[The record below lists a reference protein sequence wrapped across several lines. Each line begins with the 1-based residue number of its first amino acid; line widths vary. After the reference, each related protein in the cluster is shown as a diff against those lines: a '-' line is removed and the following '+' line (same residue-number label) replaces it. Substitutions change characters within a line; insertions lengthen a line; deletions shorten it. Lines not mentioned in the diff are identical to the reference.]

1 MEKRLAVMKE
11 NKFYKS
17 EASEAASDFFEMNK
31 VKGTSISAC
40 AIMKNEISH
49 VEAWLN
55 NVRVFAQEIIV
66 VDTGSTDGTNEFL
79 AKQFDV
85 KLISYEWQH
94 DFAQAKNVALQE
106 ATGDWLVF
114 TDAYECFY
122 HPKNIIEYLRQLDKQ
137 YADMDVIF
145 CPIDNID
152 ADNNNEIINSDV
164 VPRIIRNHVGIKYMG
179 AVHEQLTN
187 GREPWQ
193 DVKYVVADRQL
204 AIRHTGYSTKV
215 IPFKYQRNYEILQQ
229 VMGKSHKPEMYYGF
243 LSESL
248 LGLEKY
254 QEALEYAI
262 LAMESPYQP
271 TIQKER
277 FAQVAIE
284 SMDKLGLAISDI
296 FSMQQAEKI
305 CQTILKRNK
314 WHVGTLCQWLDMN
327 LLEIDENE
335 HQDKIQNIIQ
345 SLHNIY
351 GENPQDIQQLIALL
365 EQNGYIYLVKEFSY
379 YMNMEKE
386 NNLEEVYQ
394 LLYQKNFDQLEKKIL
409 PRMAENIQ
417 LLFVALLGCNY
428 SSGSWYQEK
437 LQLLPQ
443 AQQVLVQLYH
453 GQVQNVALEPDEY
466 ITMLDGIILYG
477 SQEMLLKYLQLAQGM
492 PGSKLKKIGHQLVAR
507 EYYGEALE
515 IFAQIQAE
523 DEAVTEDF
531 WFDCGICLYYLQD
544 YSNALAALERAANM
558 GNSNKELETYIAWCK
573 EAVKI

>member
-1 MEKRLAVMKE
+1 MKK

-40 AIMKNEISH
+40 AIMKNEINH
-49 VEAWLN
+49 VEAWLD
-55 NVRVFAQEIIV
+55 NVRGFAQEIIV

-79 AKQFDV
+79 VKQPDV
-85 KLISYEWQH
+85 KLINNEWQS
-94 DFAQAKNVALQE
+94 DFAQAKNVALQK
-106 ATGDWLVF
+106 ATEDWLVF
-114 TDAYECFY
+114 TDADECFY
-122 HPKNIIEYLRQLDKQ
+122 YPKNITEYLGKLDRQS
-137 YADMDVIF
+137 ADIDVIF

-152 ADNNNEIINSDV
+152 ADSNNEIINSDV
-164 VPRIIRNHVGIKYMG
+164 VPRIIKNHVGIKYMG
-179 AVHEQLTN
+179 AVHEQLTKES
-187 GREPWQ
+187 EPWQ
-193 DVKYVVADRQL
+193 NIKYIVADRNL

-215 IPFKYQRNYEILQQ
+215 IPFKHQRNYGILCQ
-229 VMGKSHKPEMYYGF
+229 VMGKSNKSEMYYGF

-271 TIQKER
+271 AIQKER
-277 FAQVAIE
+277 FAQIAIE

-296 FSMQQAEKI
+296 FSMQQAEEI

-314 WHVGTLCQWLDMN
+314 WHLGTLCQWLDMK
-327 LLEIDENE
+327 LATAENE
-335 HQDKIQNIIQ
+335 HQDKVRNIIQ
-345 SLHNIY
+345 SFQNIY
-351 GENPQDIQQLIALL
+351 GENPQDIKQLIVLL
-365 EQNGYIYLVKEFSY
+365 EQNGYIYLAKAVSS
-379 YMNMEKE
+379 YMNIETE

-394 LLYQKNFDQLEKKIL
+394 LLYQQNFAKLEKKIL
-409 PRMAENIQ
+409 PLMAENIQ

-428 SSGSWYQEK
+428 SSGCWYQEK
-437 LQLLPQ
+437 LRLLPK
-443 AQQVLVQLYH
+443 AQQALVQLYH
-453 GQVQNVALEPDEY
+453 GQVKDILLEPDEY

-477 SQEMLLKYLQLAQGM
+477 SQEELLKYLQLAQGM
-492 PGSKLKKIGHQLVAR
+492 PGSNLKKIGHQLVAR

-544 YSNALAALERAANM
+544 YSNALAALERVANM
-558 GNSNKELETYIAWCK
+558 GNNSKELESYIAWCK
-573 EAVKI
+573 EAVKA

>member
-1 MEKRLAVMKE
+1 MKK

-49 VEAWLN
+49 VEAWLD
-55 NVRVFAQEIIV
+55 NVRCFAQEIIV

-79 AKQFDV
+79 AKQPDV
-85 KLISYEWQH
+85 KLINYEWQH
-94 DFAQAKNVALQE
+94 DFAQAKNVALRE
-106 ATGDWLVF
+106 VARDWLVF
-114 TDAYECFY
+114 TDADECFY
-122 HPKNIIEYLRQLDKQ
+122 HSENIIEYLEQLDKQ
-137 YADMDVIF
+137 YADIDVIF

-152 ADNNNEIINSDV
+152 ADSNNEIINSDV

-179 AVHEQLTN
+179 AVHEQLTK
-187 GREPWQ
+187 GGEPWQ
-193 DVKYVVADRQL
+193 DIKYVVADRQL

-215 IPFKYQRNYEILQQ
+215 IPFKHQRNYAILRQ
-229 VMGKSHKPEMYYGF
+229 VMEKSNKPEMYYGF

-248 LGLEKY
+248 LGMEKY
-254 QEALEYAI
+254 QDALEYAI

-271 TIQKER
+271 AIQKER

-284 SMDKLGLAISDI
+284 SMDNLGLAISDI
-296 FSMQQAEKI
+296 FSMQQAEEI

-314 WHVGTLCQWLDMN
+314 WHLGTLCQWLDMN
-327 LLEIDENE
+327 LLEIAENE

-351 GENPQDIQQLIALL
+351 DENPQDIQQLIALL
-365 EQNGYIYLVKEFSY
+365 EQNGYIYLAKEFFAH
-379 YMNMEKE
+379 MNMEKE

-394 LLYQKNFDQLEKKIL
+394 LLYQKNFAQFEQKIL
-409 PRMAENIQ
+409 PLMAENIQ

-428 SSGSWYQEK
+428 SYGNWYQEK

-477 SQEMLLKYLQLAQGM
+477 SQEMLLNYLQLAQGM
-492 PGSKLKKIGHQLVAR
+492 PGSKLKKIGHQLVVR
-507 EYYGEALE
+507 EYYSEAVE
-515 IFAQIQAE
+515 ILAQIQAE
-523 DEAVTEDF
+523 DEAVIEDF

-544 YSNALAALERAANM
+544 YSNALVALERAANM
-558 GNSNKELETYIAWCK
+558 GNDSKELESYIAWCK
-573 EAVKI
+573 EAVRE

>member
-1 MEKRLAVMKE
+1 MKK

-17 EASEAASDFFEMNK
+17 EASEAASDFFGMDK
-31 VKGTSISAC
+31 AQGISVSAC
-40 AIMKNEISH
+40 VIMKNEISH

-79 AKQFDV
+79 AKQPDV
-85 KLISYEWQH
+85 KLINYEWQH

-114 TDAYECFY
+114 TDADECFY
-122 HPKNIIEYLRQLDKQ
+122 QPQNIIEYLEQLDKKSTSIE
-137 YADMDVIF
+137 AIF

-152 ADNNNEIINSDV
+152 ADSNNEIINSDV
-164 VPRIIRNHVGIKYMG
+164 VPRIIRNYVGIKYMG
-179 AVHEQLTN
+179 AVHEQLTK
-187 GREPWQ
+187 GGEPWQ
-193 DVKYVVADRQL
+193 DIKYVVADRNL

-215 IPFKYQRNYEILQQ
+215 IPFKHQRNYEILQQ

-248 LGLEKY
+248 LGMEKY
-254 QEALEYAI
+254 QQALEYAI

-271 TIQKER
+271 AIQKER

-296 FSMQQAEKI
+296 FSLQQAEAI

-314 WHVGTLCQWLDMN
+314 WHVGTLCQWLDMK
-327 LLEIDENE
+327 LAVAEND
-335 HQDKIQNIIQ
+335 HQEKITDIIQ
-345 SLHNIY
+345 DLHHLY
-351 GENPQDIQQLIALL
+351 GENSQDIQQLIALL
-365 EQNGYIYLVKEFSY
+365 EQNGYLYLAKEFSAH
-379 YMNMEKE
+379 MNIEKE
-386 NNLEEVYQ
+386 NHLEEVYQ
-394 LLYQKNFDQLEKKIL
+394 LLQEKNFSQLEKKIL
-409 PRMAENIQ
+409 PLMAENIQ

-437 LQLLPQ
+437 LMLLPE

-492 PGSKLKKIGHQLVAR
+492 PGNKLKKIGHQLAAR

-523 DEAVTEDF
+523 DEAVTEEF
-531 WFDCGICLYYLQD
+531 WLDCGICLYYLQD
-544 YSNALAALERAANM
+544 YSNAMAALEKAAEM
-558 GNSNKELETYIAWCK
+558 GNSSKELESYIAWCK
-573 EAVKI
+573 EAVRE

>member
-1 MEKRLAVMKE
+1 MKK

-66 VDTGSTDGTNEFL
+66 VDTGSIDGTNEFL

-114 TDAYECFY
+114 TDADECFY
-122 HPKNIIEYLRQLDKQ
+122 QPQNIIEYLEQLDKKSTSIE
-137 YADMDVIF
+137 AIF

-179 AVHEQLTN
+179 AVHEQLTK

-193 DVKYVVADRQL
+193 DIKYIVADRNM

-215 IPFKYQRNYEILQQ
+215 ITFKYQRNYDILCQ
-229 VMGKSHKPEMYYGF
+229 VMKKSNKPEMYYGF

-262 LAMESPYQP
+262 LAIESPYQP
-271 TIQKER
+271 AIQKER

-296 FSMQQAEKI
+296 FSMQQAEAI

-314 WHVGTLCQWLDMN
+314 WHVGTLCQWLDMK
-327 LLEIDENE
+327 LAVAENE
-335 HQDKIQNIIQ
+335 HQKKIKGIIQ
-345 SLHNIY
+345 GLHNIY
-351 GENPQDIQQLIALL
+351 GENPQDIQQLMALL
-365 EQNGYIYLVKEFSY
+365 EQNGYIYLAKEFSAH
-379 YMNMEKE
+379 MNMEKE
-386 NNLEEVYQ
+386 NHLEEVYQ
-394 LLYQKNFDQLEKKIL
+394 LLQEKNFSQLEKKIL
-409 PRMAENIQ
+409 PLMAENIQ

-428 SSGSWYQEK
+428 SSGNWYQEK
-437 LQLLPQ
+437 LKLLPE

-453 GQVQNVALEPDEY
+453 GQVQNIALEPDEY

-492 PGSKLKKIGHQLVAR
+492 PGNKLKKTGHKLVDR

-523 DEAVTEDF
+523 DEAVTEEF
-531 WFDCGICLYYLQD
+531 WLDCGICLYYLQD
-544 YSNALAALERAANM
+544 YSNAMAALEKAAEM
-558 GNSNKELETYIAWCK
+558 GNSSKELESYIAWCK
-573 EAVKI
+573 EAVKE

>member
-1 MEKRLAVMKE
+1 MKK

-31 VKGTSISAC
+31 VKGASISAC

-114 TDAYECFY
+114 TDADECYY
-122 HPKNIIEYLRQLDKQ
+122 HPENITEYLGKLDRQS
-137 YADMDVIF
+137 ADIDVIF

-152 ADNNNEIINSDV
+152 ADSNNEIINSDV
-164 VPRIIRNHVGIKYMG
+164 VPRIIRNYVGIKYMG
-179 AVHEQLTN
+179 AVHEQLTK
-187 GREPWQ
+187 GGEPWQ
-193 DVKYVVADRQL
+193 DIKYVVADRNL

-215 IPFKYQRNYEILQQ
+215 IPFKHQRNYEILCQ
-229 VMGKSHKPEMYYGF
+229 VMGKSNKPEMYYGF

-271 TIQKER
+271 AIQKER

-296 FSMQQAEKI
+296 FSLQQAEAI

-314 WHVGTLCQWLDMN
+314 WHVGTLCQWLDMK
-327 LLEIDENE
+327 LAVAEND
-335 HQDKIQNIIQ
+335 HQEKITDIIQ
-345 SLHNIY
+345 DLHHLY
-351 GENPQDIQQLIALL
+351 GENSQDIQQLIALL
-365 EQNGYIYLVKEFSY
+365 EQNGYIYLAKEFSAH
-379 YMNMEKE
+379 MNIEKE
-386 NNLEEVYQ
+386 NHLEEVYQ
-394 LLYQKNFDQLEKKIL
+394 LLQEKNFSQLEKKIL
-409 PRMAENIQ
+409 PLMAENIQ

-428 SSGSWYQEK
+428 SYGNWYQEK

-492 PGSKLKKIGHQLVAR
+492 PGNKLKKIGHQLAAR

-523 DEAVTEDF
+523 DEAVTEEF
-531 WFDCGICLYYLQD
+531 WLDCGICLYYLQD
-544 YSNALAALERAANM
+544 YSNAMAALEAAANM
-558 GNSNKELETYIAWCK
+558 GDGSKELETYITWCK
-573 EAVKI
+573 EAVRE

>member
-1 MEKRLAVMKE
+1 MKK

-66 VDTGSTDGTNEFL
+66 VDTGSIDGTNEFL

-114 TDAYECFY
+114 TDADECFY
-122 HPKNIIEYLRQLDKQ
+122 QPQNIIEYLEQLDKKSTSIE
-137 YADMDVIF
+137 AIF

-179 AVHEQLTN
+179 AVHEQLTK

-193 DVKYVVADRQL
+193 DIKYIVADRNM

-215 IPFKYQRNYEILQQ
+215 ITFKYQRNYDILCQ
-229 VMGKSHKPEMYYGF
+229 VMKKSNKPEMYYGF

-262 LAMESPYQP
+262 LAIESPYQP
-271 TIQKER
+271 AIQKER

-296 FSMQQAEKI
+296 FSLQQAEAI

-314 WHVGTLCQWLDMN
+314 WHVGTLCQWLDMK
-327 LLEIDENE
+327 LAVAENE
-335 HQDKIQNIIQ
+335 HQKKIKGIIQ
-345 SLHNIY
+345 GLHNIY
-351 GENPQDIQQLIALL
+351 GENPQDIQQLMALL
-365 EQNGYIYLVKEFSY
+365 EQNGYIYLAKEFSAH
-379 YMNMEKE
+379 MNIEKE
-386 NNLEEVYQ
+386 NHLEEVYQ
-394 LLYQKNFDQLEKKIL
+394 LLQEKNFVQLENKIL
-409 PRMAENIQ
+409 PLMAENIQ

-437 LQLLPQ
+437 IKLLPK

-492 PGSKLKKIGHQLVAR
+492 PGNKLKKIGHQLAAR

-523 DEAVTEDF
+523 DEAVTEEF
-531 WFDCGICLYYLQD
+531 WLDCGICLYYLQD
-544 YSNALAALERAANM
+544 YSNAMAALEKAAEM
-558 GNSNKELETYIAWCK
+558 GNSSKELESYIAWYK
-573 EAVKI
+573 EAVRE

>member
-1 MEKRLAVMKE
+1 MKK

-31 VKGTSISAC
+31 VKGASISAC

-49 VEAWLN
+49 VEAWLD
-55 NVRVFAQEIIV
+55 NVRGFAQEIIV
-66 VDTGSTDGTNEFL
+66 VDTGSTDGTREFL
-79 AKQFDV
+79 SKQSDV
-85 KLISYEWQH
+85 KVFYSEWQH
-94 DFAQAKNVALQE
+94 DFAQAKNVTLQE

-114 TDAYECFY
+114 TDADECFY

-137 YADMDVIF
+137 SADMDVIF

-152 ADNNNEIINSDV
+152 ADSNNEIINSDV
-164 VPRIIRNHVGIKYMG
+164 VPRIIRNHVGIKYIG
-179 AVHEQLTN
+179 AVHEQLSK
-187 GREPWQ
+187 GSEPWQ
-193 DVKYVVADRQL
+193 DIKYVVADRNL

-215 IPFKYQRNYEILQQ
+215 IPFKHQRNYEILQQ
-229 VMGKSHKPEMYYGF
+229 VMGKSHKTEMYYGF
-243 LSESL
+243 ISESL

-271 TIQKER
+271 AIQKER

-296 FSMQQAEKI
+296 FSLQQAEAI

-314 WHVGTLCQWLDMN
+314 WHVGTLCQWLDMK
-327 LLEIDENE
+327 LAVAEND
-335 HQDKIQNIIQ
+335 HQEKITDIIQ
-345 SLHNIY
+345 DLHHLY
-351 GENPQDIQQLIALL
+351 GENSQDIQQLIALL
-365 EQNGYIYLVKEFSY
+365 EQNGYIYLAKEFSAH
-379 YMNMEKE
+379 MNIEKE
-386 NNLEEVYQ
+386 NHLEEVYQ
-394 LLYQKNFDQLEKKIL
+394 LLQEKNFSQLEKKIL
-409 PRMAENIQ
+409 PLMAENIQ

-428 SSGSWYQEK
+428 SSGNWYQEK
-437 LQLLPQ
+437 LKLLPK
-443 AQQVLVQLYH
+443 AQQILVQLYH
-453 GQVQNVALEPDEY
+453 GQVQNVTLEPDEY

-492 PGSKLKKIGHQLVAR
+492 PGNKLKKIGHQLLAR

-523 DEAVTEDF
+523 DEAVTEEF

-544 YSNALAALERAANM
+544 YGNAMAALERAADM
-558 GNSNKELETYIAWCK
+558 GNSSKELESYIAWCK
-573 EAVKI
+573 EAVRE

>member
-1 MEKRLAVMKE
+1 MKK

-17 EASEAASDFFEMNK
+17 EASEAASDFFGMDK
-31 VKGTSISAC
+31 AQGISVSAC

-114 TDAYECFY
+114 TDADECYY
-122 HPKNIIEYLRQLDKQ
+122 HPKNIIEYLEQLDKQ
-137 YADMDVIF
+137 YDDIDVIF
-145 CPIDNID
+145 CSIDNID
-152 ADNNNEIINSDV
+152 ADSNNEIINSDV
-164 VPRIIRNHVGIKYMG
+164 VPRLIRNHVGIKYIG
-179 AVHEQLTN
+179 AVHEQLTK
-187 GREPWQ
+187 GIEPWQ
-193 DVKYVVADRQL
+193 NIKYVVADRQL

-215 IPFKYQRNYEILQQ
+215 IPFKHQRNYEILCQ
-229 VMGKSHKPEMYYGF
+229 VMGKSNKPEMYYGF

-248 LGLEKY
+248 LGMEKY
-254 QEALEYAI
+254 QQALEYAI

-296 FSMQQAEKI
+296 FSLQQAEAI

-314 WHVGTLCQWLDMN
+314 WHVGTLCQWLDMK
-327 LLEIDENE
+327 LTVYEND
-335 HQDKIQNIIQ
+335 HQEKITDIIQ
-345 SLHNIY
+345 DLHHLY
-351 GENPQDIQQLIALL
+351 GENSQDIQQLIALL
-365 EQNGYIYLVKEFSY
+365 EQNGYIYLAKEFSAH
-379 YMNMEKE
+379 MNIEKE
-386 NNLEEVYQ
+386 NHLEEVYQ
-394 LLYQKNFDQLEKKIL
+394 LLQEKNFSQLEKKIL
-409 PRMAENIQ
+409 PLMAENIQ

-428 SSGSWYQEK
+428 SSGNWYQEK
-437 LQLLPQ
+437 LKLLPE

-492 PGSKLKKIGHQLVAR
+492 PGNKLKKIGHQLAAR

-523 DEAVTEDF
+523 DEAVTEEF
-531 WFDCGICLYYLQD
+531 WLDCGICLYYLQD
-544 YSNALAALERAANM
+544 YSNAMAALEKAAEM
-558 GNSNKELETYIAWCK
+558 GNSSKELESYIAWCK
-573 EAVKI
+573 EAVRE

>member
-1 MEKRLAVMKE
+1 MKK

-114 TDAYECFY
+114 TDADECFY
-122 HPKNIIEYLRQLDKQ
+122 QPQNIIEYLEQLDKKSTSIE
-137 YADMDVIF
+137 AIF

-152 ADNNNEIINSDV
+152 ADSNNEIINSDV

-179 AVHEQLTN
+179 AVHEQLTK

-193 DVKYVVADRQL
+193 DIKYIVADRNM

-215 IPFKYQRNYEILQQ
+215 ITFKYQRNYDILCQ
-229 VMGKSHKPEMYYGF
+229 VMKKSNKPEMYYGF

-262 LAMESPYQP
+262 LAIESPYQP
-271 TIQKER
+271 AIQKER

-296 FSMQQAEKI
+296 FSLQQAEAI

-314 WHVGTLCQWLDMN
+314 WHVGTLCQWLDMK
-327 LLEIDENE
+327 LAVAEND
-335 HQDKIQNIIQ
+335 HQEKITDIIQ
-345 SLHNIY
+345 DLHHLY
-351 GENPQDIQQLIALL
+351 GENSQDIQQLMALL
-365 EQNGYIYLVKEFSY
+365 EQNGYIYLAKEFSAH
-379 YMNMEKE
+379 MNIEKE
-386 NNLEEVYQ
+386 NHLEEVYQ
-394 LLYQKNFDQLEKKIL
+394 LLQEKNFSQLEKKIL
-409 PRMAENIQ
+409 PLMAENIQ

-428 SSGSWYQEK
+428 SSGNWYQEK
-437 LQLLPQ
+437 LKLLPE

-492 PGSKLKKIGHQLVAR
+492 PGNKLKKIGHQLAAR

-523 DEAVTEDF
+523 DEAVTEEF
-531 WFDCGICLYYLQD
+531 WLDCGICLYYLQD
-544 YSNALAALERAANM
+544 YSNAMAALEKAAEM
-558 GNSNKELETYIAWCK
+558 GNSSKELESYIVWCK
-573 EAVKI
+573 EAVRE

>member
-1 MEKRLAVMKE
+1 MKK

-31 VKGTSISAC
+31 VKGASISAC

-49 VEAWLN
+49 VEAWVDN
-55 NVRVFAQEIIV
+55 ARVFAQEIIV
-66 VDTGSTDGTNEFL
+66 VDTGSTDGTREFL
-79 AKQFDV
+79 SKQSDV
-85 KLISYEWQH
+85 KVFYSEWQH

-114 TDAYECFY
+114 TDADECFY
-122 HPKNIIEYLRQLDKQ
+122 QPQNIIEYLEQLDKKSTSIE
-137 YADMDVIF
+137 AIF

-152 ADNNNEIINSDV
+152 ADSNNEIINSDV

-179 AVHEQLTN
+179 AVHEQLTK

-193 DVKYVVADRQL
+193 DIKYIVADRNL

-215 IPFKYQRNYEILQQ
+215 IPFKYQRNYDILCQ
-229 VMGKSHKPEMYYGF
+229 VMKKSNKPEMYYGF

-254 QEALEYAI
+254 QEAMEYAI
-262 LAMESPYQP
+262 MAMESPYQP
-271 TIQKER
+271 AIQKER

-284 SMDKLGLAISDI
+284 SMDNLGLAISDI
-296 FSMQQAEKI
+296 FSPQQAEEI

-314 WHVGTLCQWLDMN
+314 WHLGTLCQWLDMKFAVT
-327 LLEIDENE
+327 ENE
-335 HQDKIQNIIQ
+335 HQEQIQNIMH
-345 SLHNIY
+345 SLQNIY
-351 GENPQDIQQLIALL
+351 GENLHDIQQLIALL
-365 EQNGYIYLVKEFSY
+365 EQNGYIYLAKEFSS
-379 YMNMEKE
+379 YMNTEKE

-394 LLYQKNFDQLEKKIL
+394 LLQEKNFVQLENKIL
-409 PRMAENIQ
+409 PLMAENIQ
-417 LLFVALLGCNY
+417 LLFVALLGCDY
-428 SSGSWYQEK
+428 SYGNWYQEK

-492 PGSKLKKIGHQLVAR
+492 PGNKLKKMGHQLAAR

-523 DEAVTEDF
+523 DEAVTEEF
-531 WFDCGICLYYLQD
+531 WLDCGICLYYLQD
-544 YSNALAALERAANM
+544 YSNAMAALEKAAEM
-558 GNSNKELETYIAWCK
+558 GNSSKELESYIAWCK
-573 EAVKI
+573 EAVRE

>member
-1 MEKRLAVMKE
+1 MKK

-31 VKGTSISAC
+31 VKGTNISAC

-66 VDTGSTDGTNEFL
+66 VDTGSIDGTNEFL

-114 TDAYECFY
+114 TDADECFY

-193 DVKYVVADRQL
+193 DVKYVVVDRQL

-296 FSMQQAEKI
+296 FSLQQAEKI

-314 WHVGTLCQWLDMN
+314 WHVGTLCQWLDMK
-327 LLEIDENE
+327 LTVYEND
-335 HQDKIQNIIQ
+335 HQEKITDIIQ
-345 SLHNIY
+345 DLHHLY
-351 GENPQDIQQLIALL
+351 GENSQDIQQLMALL
-365 EQNGYIYLVKEFSY
+365 KQNGYIYLAKEFSAH
-379 YMNMEKE
+379 MNMEKE
-386 NNLEEVYQ
+386 NNLEEVYH
-394 LLYQKNFDQLEKKIL
+394 LLYQKNFAQFEKKIL
-409 PRMAENIQ
+409 PLMAENIQ

-428 SSGSWYQEK
+428 SSGNWYQEK
-437 LQLLPQ
+437 LKLLPE
-443 AQQVLVQLYH
+443 AQQILVQLYH

-477 SQEMLLKYLQLAQGM
+477 SQEMLLNYLQLAQGM
-492 PGSKLKKIGHQLVAR
+492 LGSKLKKIGHQLVVR
-507 EYYGEALE
+507 EYYSEALE
-515 IFAQIQAE
+515 ILAQIQAE
-523 DEAVTEDF
+523 DEAVIEDF

-544 YSNALAALERAANM
+544 YSNALPALERAANM

-573 EAVKI
+573 EAVRA

>member
-1 MEKRLAVMKE
+1 MKK

-17 EASEAASDFFEMNK
+17 EAYEAASDFFEVNRAQEIN
-31 VKGTSISAC
+31 ISAC

-49 VEAWLN
+49 VEAWLD

-106 ATGDWLVF
+106 ATGDWLIF
-114 TDAYECFY
+114 TDADEFFFQ
-122 HPKNIIEYLRQLDKQ
+122 PVNIIEYLRQLNKQ
-137 YADMDVIF
+137 SSDIDVVF

-152 ADNNNEIINSDV
+152 ADSNNEIINSDV

-179 AVHEQLTN
+179 AVHEQLTK

-193 DVKYVVADRQL
+193 DVKYVLADRQL

-248 LGLEKY
+248 LGLAKY

-271 TIQKER
+271 AIQKER
-277 FAQVAIE
+277 FTQVAIE

-296 FSMQQAEKI
+296 FSQQQAEEI
-305 CQTILKRNK
+305 CQTILRRNS
-314 WHVGTLCQWLDMN
+314 WHVGTLCQWLDMK
-327 LLEIDENE
+327 LAVAENE
-335 HQDKIQNIIQ
+335 HQEKIKGIIQ
-345 SLHNIY
+345 DLHHLY
-351 GENPQDIQQLIALL
+351 GENSQDIQQLIALL
-365 EQNGYIYLVKEFSY
+365 KQNGYIYLVKEFSAH
-379 YMNMEKE
+379 MNMEKE

-394 LLYQKNFDQLEKKIL
+394 LLYQKNFAHLEKKIL
-409 PRMAENIQ
+409 PLMAENIQ

-428 SSGSWYQEK
+428 SSGNWYQEK
-437 LQLLPQ
+437 LKLLPQ

-453 GQVQNVALEPDEY
+453 GQIQNVALEPDEY

-477 SQEMLLKYLQLAQGM
+477 SQEMLLNYLQLAQGM
-492 PGSKLKKIGHQLVAR
+492 SGSKLKKIGHQLVVR
-507 EYYGEALE
+507 EYYSEALE
-515 IFAQIQAE
+515 ILAQIQAE
-523 DEAVTEDF
+523 DEAVIEDF
-531 WFDCGICLYYLQD
+531 WFDCGICLYCLQD

-558 GNSNKELETYIAWCK
+558 GNSSKALETYIAWCK

>member
-1 MEKRLAVMKE
+1 MKK

-17 EASEAASDFFEMNK
+17 EASEAASDFFGMDK
-31 VKGTSISAC
+31 AQGISISAC

-114 TDAYECFY
+114 TDADECFY
-122 HPKNIIEYLRQLDKQ
+122 QPQNIIEYLEQLDKKSTSIE
-137 YADMDVIF
+137 AIF

-152 ADNNNEIINSDV
+152 ADSNNEIINSDV

-179 AVHEQLTN
+179 AVHEQLTK

-193 DVKYVVADRQL
+193 DIKYVVADRNL

-215 IPFKYQRNYEILQQ
+215 IPFKHQRNYEILCQ
-229 VMGKSHKPEMYYGF
+229 VMGKSNKPEMYYGF

-248 LGLEKY
+248 LGMEKY
-254 QEALEYAI
+254 QQALEYAI

-296 FSMQQAEKI
+296 FSLQQAEAI

-314 WHVGTLCQWLDMN
+314 WHVGTLCQWLDMK
-327 LLEIDENE
+327 LTVYEND
-335 HQDKIQNIIQ
+335 HQEKITDIIQ
-345 SLHNIY
+345 DLHHLY
-351 GENPQDIQQLIALL
+351 GENSQDIQQLMALL
-365 EQNGYIYLVKEFSY
+365 EQNGYIYLAKEFSAH
-379 YMNMEKE
+379 MNIEKE
-386 NNLEEVYQ
+386 NHLEEVYQ
-394 LLYQKNFDQLEKKIL
+394 LLQEKNFSQLEKKIL
-409 PRMAENIQ
+409 PLMAENIQ

-428 SSGSWYQEK
+428 SSGNWYQEK
-437 LQLLPQ
+437 LKLLPK
-443 AQQVLVQLYH
+443 AQQILVQLYH

-492 PGSKLKKIGHQLVAR
+492 PGNKLKKIGHQLAAR

-523 DEAVTEDF
+523 DEAVTEEF
-531 WFDCGICLYYLQD
+531 WLDCGICLYYLQD
-544 YSNALAALERAANM
+544 YSNAMAALEKAAEM
-558 GNSNKELETYIAWCK
+558 GNSSKELESYIAWCK
-573 EAVKI
+573 EAVRE

>member
-1 MEKRLAVMKE
+1 MKK

-31 VKGTSISAC
+31 VKGASISAC

-114 TDAYECFY
+114 TDADECFY
-122 HPKNIIEYLRQLDKQ
+122 QPQNIIEYLEQLDKKSTSIE
-137 YADMDVIF
+137 AIF

-152 ADNNNEIINSDV
+152 ADSNNEIINSDV
-164 VPRIIRNHVGIKYMG
+164 VPRIIRNYVGIKYMG
-179 AVHEQLTN
+179 AVHEQLTK
-187 GREPWQ
+187 GGEPWQ
-193 DVKYVVADRQL
+193 DIKYVVADRNL

-215 IPFKYQRNYEILQQ
+215 IPFKHQRNYEILCQ
-229 VMGKSHKPEMYYGF
+229 VMGKSNKPEMYYGF

-248 LGLEKY
+248 LGMEKY
-254 QEALEYAI
+254 QQALEYAI

-296 FSMQQAEKI
+296 FSLQQAEAI

-314 WHVGTLCQWLDMN
+314 WHVGTLCQWLDMK
-327 LLEIDENE
+327 LAVAEND
-335 HQDKIQNIIQ
+335 HQEKITDIIQ
-345 SLHNIY
+345 DLHHLY
-351 GENPQDIQQLIALL
+351 GENSQDIQQLMALL
-365 EQNGYIYLVKEFSY
+365 EQNGYIYLAKEFSAH
-379 YMNMEKE
+379 MNIEKE
-386 NNLEEVYQ
+386 NHLEEVYQ
-394 LLYQKNFDQLEKKIL
+394 LLQEKNFSQLEKKIL
-409 PRMAENIQ
+409 PLMAENIQ

-428 SSGSWYQEK
+428 SSGNWYQEK
-437 LQLLPQ
+437 LKLLPK
-443 AQQVLVQLYH
+443 AQQILVQLYH

-492 PGSKLKKIGHQLVAR
+492 PGNKLKKIGHQLAAR

-523 DEAVTEDF
+523 DEAVTEEF
-531 WFDCGICLYYLQD
+531 WLDCGICLYYLQD
-544 YSNALAALERAANM
+544 YSNAMAALEKAAEM
-558 GNSNKELETYIAWCK
+558 GNSSKELESYIAWCK
-573 EAVKI
+573 EAVRE

>member
-1 MEKRLAVMKE
+1 MNK

-17 EASEAASDFFEMNK
+17 EVSEAASDFFEMDK
-31 VKGTSISAC
+31 VQGISISAC

-49 VEAWLN
+49 VEAWLD
-55 NVRVFAQEIIV
+55 NVRVFAQNIIV

-79 AKQFDV
+79 VKQPDV
-85 KLISYEWQH
+85 KLINNEWQS

-114 TDAYECFY
+114 TDADECFY
-122 HPKNIIEYLRQLDKQ
+122 HPKNITEYLGKLDRQS
-137 YADMDVIF
+137 ADIDVIF

-152 ADNNNEIINSDV
+152 ADSNNEIINSDV

-179 AVHEQLTN
+179 AVHEQLTKES
-187 GREPWQ
+187 EPWQ
-193 DVKYVVADRQL
+193 NIKYIVADRNL
-204 AIRHTGYSTKV
+204 AIRHIGYSTKV
-215 IPFKYQRNYEILQQ
+215 ITFKHQRNYAILRQ
-229 VMGKSHKPEMYYGF
+229 VMEKSNKPEMYYGF

-248 LGLEKY
+248 LGLAKY

-271 TIQKER
+271 AIQKER

-284 SMDKLGLAISDI
+284 SMDNLGLAISDI
-296 FSMQQAEKI
+296 FSMQQAEEI

-314 WHVGTLCQWLDMN
+314 WHLGTLCQWLDMN
-327 LLEIDENE
+327 LLEIAENKYQE
-335 HQDKIQNIIQ
+335 KIQNIIQ

-365 EQNGYIYLVKEFSY
+365 EQNGYIYLAKEFFAH
-379 YMNMEKE
+379 MNMEKE

-394 LLYQKNFDQLEKKIL
+394 LLYQKNFAQFEKKIL
-409 PRMAENIQ
+409 PLMADNIQ

-428 SSGSWYQEK
+428 SYGNWYQEK

-453 GQVQNVALEPDEY
+453 GEVQNVALEPDEY

-477 SQEMLLKYLQLAQGM
+477 SQEMLLNYLQLAHGM
-492 PGSKLKKIGHQLVAR
+492 PGSKLKKIGHQLVVR
-507 EYYGEALE
+507 EYYSEALE
-515 IFAQIQAE
+515 ILAQIQAE
-523 DEAVTEDF
+523 DEAVIEDF

-544 YSNALAALERAANM
+544 YSNALPALEMAANM
-558 GNSNKELETYIAWCK
+558 GNSSKELETYIAWCK
-573 EAVKI
+573 EAVRE

>member
-1 MEKRLAVMKE
+1 MKK

-31 VKGTSISAC
+31 VKGASISAC

-114 TDAYECFY
+114 TDADECYY
-122 HPKNIIEYLRQLDKQ
+122 HPKNIIEYLEQLDKQ
-137 YADMDVIF
+137 YDDIDVIF
-145 CPIDNID
+145 CSIDNID
-152 ADNNNEIINSDV
+152 ADSNNEIINSDV
-164 VPRIIRNHVGIKYMG
+164 VPRIIRNYVGIKYMG
-179 AVHEQLTN
+179 AVHEQLTK
-187 GREPWQ
+187 GGEPWQ
-193 DVKYVVADRQL
+193 DIKYVVADRNL

-215 IPFKYQRNYEILQQ
+215 IPFKHQRNYEILCQ
-229 VMGKSHKPEMYYGF
+229 VMGKSNKPEMYYGF

-248 LGLEKY
+248 LGMEKY
-254 QEALEYAI
+254 QQALEYAI

-296 FSMQQAEKI
+296 FSLQQAEAI

-314 WHVGTLCQWLDMN
+314 WHVGTLCQWLDMK
-327 LLEIDENE
+327 LTVYEND
-335 HQDKIQNIIQ
+335 HQEKITDIIQ
-345 SLHNIY
+345 DLHHLY
-351 GENPQDIQQLIALL
+351 GENSQDIQQLMALL
-365 EQNGYIYLVKEFSY
+365 EQNGYIYLAKEFSAH
-379 YMNMEKE
+379 MNMEKE

-394 LLYQKNFDQLEKKIL
+394 LLQQKDFVQLEKKIL
-409 PRMAENIQ
+409 PLMAENIQ

-428 SSGSWYQEK
+428 SSGNWYQEK
-437 LQLLPQ
+437 LKLLPE

-492 PGSKLKKIGHQLVAR
+492 PGNKLKKIGHQLAAR

-523 DEAVTEDF
+523 DEAVTEEF
-531 WFDCGICLYYLQD
+531 WLDCGICLYYLQD
-544 YSNALAALERAANM
+544 YSNAMAALEKAAEM
-558 GNSNKELETYIAWCK
+558 GNSSKELESYIAWCK
-573 EAVKI
+573 EAVRE

>member
-1 MEKRLAVMKE
+1 MKE

-17 EASEAASDFFEMNK
+17 EASEAASDFFGVDK
-31 VKGTSISAC
+31 AQGISVSAC

-49 VEAWLN
+49 VEAWLD
-55 NVRVFAQEIIV
+55 NVRCFAQEIIV

-94 DFAQAKNVALQE
+94 DFAQAKNMALQE
-106 ATGDWLVF
+106 TTGDWLVF
-114 TDAYECFY
+114 TDADECYY
-122 HPKNIIEYLRQLDKQ
+122 HPENIIEYLGKLDRQS
-137 YADMDVIF
+137 ANIDVIF

-152 ADNNNEIINSDV
+152 ADSNNEIINSDV

-179 AVHEQLTN
+179 AVHEQLTK

-296 FSMQQAEKI
+296 FSPQQAEAI

-351 GENPQDIQQLIALL
+351 GENPQDIQQLMALL
-365 EQNGYIYLVKEFSY
+365 EQNGYIYLAKEFSAH
-379 YMNMEKE
+379 MNMEKE

-394 LLYQKNFDQLEKKIL
+394 LLYQKNFAQLEKKIL
-409 PRMAENIQ
+409 PLMAENIQ

-437 LQLLPQ
+437 LMLLPE

-477 SQEMLLKYLQLAQGM
+477 SQEMLLNYLQLAQGM
-492 PGSKLKKIGHQLVAR
+492 PGSKLKKIGHQLAAS
-507 EYYGEALE
+507 EYYDEALD

-523 DEAVTEDF
+523 DEAVIEDF

-544 YSNALAALERAANM
+544 YSNALPALERAANM
-558 GNSNKELETYIAWCK
+558 GNSSKELETYITWCK
-573 EAVKI
+573 EAVRE

>member
-1 MEKRLAVMKE
+1 MKK

-31 VKGTSISAC
+31 VKGASISAC

-114 TDAYECFY
+114 TDADECFY
-122 HPKNIIEYLRQLDKQ
+122 QPQNIIEYLEQLDKKSTSIE
-137 YADMDVIF
+137 AIF

-152 ADNNNEIINSDV
+152 ADSNNEIINSDV
-164 VPRIIRNHVGIKYMG
+164 VPRIIRNYVGIKYMG
-179 AVHEQLTN
+179 AVHEQLTK
-187 GREPWQ
+187 GGEPWQ
-193 DVKYVVADRQL
+193 DIKYVVADRNL

-215 IPFKYQRNYEILQQ
+215 IPFKHQRNYEILCQ
-229 VMGKSHKPEMYYGF
+229 VMGKSNKPEMYYGF

-248 LGLEKY
+248 LGMEKY
-254 QEALEYAI
+254 QQALEYAI

-296 FSMQQAEKI
+296 FSLQQAEAI

-314 WHVGTLCQWLDMN
+314 WHVGTLCQWLDMK
-327 LLEIDENE
+327 LAVAEND
-335 HQDKIQNIIQ
+335 HQEKITDIIQ
-345 SLHNIY
+345 DLHHLY
-351 GENPQDIQQLIALL
+351 GENSQDIQQLIALL
-365 EQNGYIYLVKEFSY
+365 EQNGYIYLAKEFSAH
-379 YMNMEKE
+379 MNIEKE
-386 NNLEEVYQ
+386 NHLEEVYQ
-394 LLYQKNFDQLEKKIL
+394 LLQEKNFSQLEKKIL
-409 PRMAENIQ
+409 PLMAENIQ

-428 SSGSWYQEK
+428 SSGNWYQEK
-437 LQLLPQ
+437 LKLLPK
-443 AQQVLVQLYH
+443 AQQILVQLYH

-492 PGSKLKKIGHQLVAR
+492 PGNKLKKIGHQLAAR

-523 DEAVTEDF
+523 DEAVTEEF
-531 WFDCGICLYYLQD
+531 WLDCGICLYYLQD
-544 YSNALAALERAANM
+544 YSNAMAALEKAAEM
-558 GNSNKELETYIAWCK
+558 GNSSKELESYIVWCK
-573 EAVKI
+573 EAVRE

>member
-1 MEKRLAVMKE
+1 MKK

-17 EASEAASDFFEMNK
+17 EAYEAASDFFEVNRAQEIN
-31 VKGTSISAC
+31 ISAC

-49 VEAWLN
+49 VEAWLD
-55 NVRVFAQEIIV
+55 NVRCFAQEIIV

-79 AKQFDV
+79 AKQPNV
-85 KLISYEWQH
+85 KLINYEWQH
-94 DFAQAKNVALQE
+94 DFAQAKNMALQE
-106 ATGDWLVF
+106 APGDWLVF
-114 TDAYECFY
+114 TDADECYY

-179 AVHEQLTN
+179 AVHEQLTK
-187 GREPWQ
+187 GSEPWQ
-193 DVKYVVADRQL
+193 DIKYVVADRQL

-215 IPFKYQRNYEILQQ
+215 IPFKYQRNYKILQQ
-229 VMGKSHKPEMYYGF
+229 VMEKSSNPEMYYGF

-248 LGLEKY
+248 LGLAKY

-271 TIQKER
+271 AIQKER

-284 SMDKLGLAISDI
+284 SMDNLGLAISDI
-296 FSMQQAEKI
+296 FSPQQAEAI

-314 WHVGTLCQWLDMN
+314 WHVGTFCQWLDMK
-327 LLEIDENE
+327 LTVYEND
-335 HQDKIQNIIQ
+335 HQEKITDIIQ
-345 SLHNIY
+345 DLHHLY
-351 GENPQDIQQLIALL
+351 GENSQNIQQLMALL
-365 EQNGYIYLVKEFSY
+365 EQNGYIYLAKEFSAH
-379 YMNMEKE
+379 MNMEKE

-394 LLYQKNFDQLEKKIL
+394 LLYQKNFAQLEKKIL
-409 PRMAENIQ
+409 PLMAENIQ

-437 LQLLPQ
+437 LMLLPE

-477 SQEMLLKYLQLAQGM
+477 SQEMLLNYLQLAQGM
-492 PGSKLKKIGHQLVAR
+492 PGSKLKKIGHQLVVR
-507 EYYGEALE
+507 EYYSEALE
-515 IFAQIQAE
+515 ILAQIQAE
-523 DEAVTEDF
+523 DEAVIEDF

-544 YSNALAALERAANM
+544 YSNALPALERAANM

>member
-1 MEKRLAVMKE
+1 MKK

-31 VKGTSISAC
+31 VKCASISAC
-40 AIMKNEISH
+40 AIMKNEILH
-49 VEAWLN
+49 VEAWLD

-79 AKQFDV
+79 VKQLDV
-85 KLISYEWQH
+85 KLINYEWQT
-94 DFAQAKNVALQE
+94 DFAKAKNVALQE
-106 ATGDWLVF
+106 VTGDWLVF
-114 TDAYECFY
+114 TDADECFY
-122 HPKNIIEYLRQLDKQ
+122 HPENITEYLMQMNKQLLDK
-137 YADMDVIF
+137 DVIF

-152 ADNNNEIINSDV
+152 ADSNNEIINSDV

-179 AVHEQLTN
+179 AVHEQLTK
-187 GREPWQ
+187 GGEPWQ
-193 DVKYVVADRQL
+193 DIKYVVADRNL

-215 IPFKYQRNYEILQQ
+215 IPFKHQRNYEILQQ
-229 VMGKSHKPEMYYGF
+229 VMEKISKPEMYYGF

-248 LGLEKY
+248 LGLGKY
-254 QEALEYAI
+254 QQALEYAI
-262 LAMESPYQP
+262 LAMESTYQP
-271 TIQKER
+271 AIQKER

-296 FSMQQAEKI
+296 FSLQQAEAI

-314 WHVGTLCQWLDMN
+314 WHVGTLCQWLDMK
-327 LLEIDENE
+327 LAEVAENKPQE
-335 HQDKIQNIIQ
+335 KIQDIIQ
-345 SLHNIY
+345 CLQNIY
-351 GENPQDIQQLIALL
+351 GENPQDIQQLIVLL
-365 EQNGYIYLVKEFSY
+365 EQNGYIYLSKAVSS
-379 YMNMEKE
+379 YMNIETE

-394 LLYQKNFDQLEKKIL
+394 LLYQKNFAQLEKKIL
-409 PRMAENIQ
+409 PLMAENIQ

-428 SSGSWYQEK
+428 SSGCWYQEK
-437 LQLLPQ
+437 LKLLPK
-443 AQQVLVQLYH
+443 AQQALVQLYH
-453 GQVQNVALEPDEY
+453 GQVKDILLEPDEY

-477 SQEMLLKYLQLAQGM
+477 SQEVLLKYLQLAQGM

-515 IFAQIQAE
+515 IFTQIQAD

-544 YSNALAALERAANM
+544 YINALAALERVANM
-558 GNSNKELETYIAWCK
+558 GNNSKELESYIAWCK
-573 EAVKI
+573 EAVKE

>member
-1 MEKRLAVMKE
+1 MKK

-17 EASEAASDFFEMNK
+17 EASKAASDFFEMDK
-31 VKGTSISAC
+31 VKGASISAC

-49 VEAWLN
+49 VEVWLD
-55 NVRVFAQEIIV
+55 NVRGFAQEIIV

-114 TDAYECFY
+114 TDADECFY
-122 HPKNIIEYLRQLDKQ
+122 QPQNIIEYLEQLDKKSTSIE
-137 YADMDVIF
+137 AIF

-152 ADNNNEIINSDV
+152 ADSNNEIINSDV
-164 VPRIIRNHVGIKYMG
+164 VPRIIRNYVGIKYMG
-179 AVHEQLTN
+179 AVHEQLTK
-187 GREPWQ
+187 GGEPWQ
-193 DVKYVVADRQL
+193 DIKYVVADRNL

-215 IPFKYQRNYEILQQ
+215 IPFKHQRNYEILCQ
-229 VMGKSHKPEMYYGF
+229 VMGKSNKPEMYYGF

-248 LGLEKY
+248 LGMEKY
-254 QEALEYAI
+254 QQALEYAI

-296 FSMQQAEKI
+296 FSLQQAEAI

-314 WHVGTLCQWLDMN
+314 WHVGTLCQWLDMK
-327 LLEIDENE
+327 LTVYEND
-335 HQDKIQNIIQ
+335 HQEKITDIIQ
-345 SLHNIY
+345 DLHHLY
-351 GENPQDIQQLIALL
+351 GENSQDIQQLMALL
-365 EQNGYIYLVKEFSY
+365 EQNGYIYLAKDFSAH
-379 YMNMEKE
+379 MNIEKE
-386 NNLEEVYQ
+386 NHLEEVYQ
-394 LLYQKNFDQLEKKIL
+394 LLQEKNFSQLEKKIL
-409 PRMAENIQ
+409 PLMAENIQ

-428 SSGSWYQEK
+428 SSGNWYQEK
-437 LQLLPQ
+437 LKLLPK
-443 AQQVLVQLYH
+443 AQQILVQLYH

-492 PGSKLKKIGHQLVAR
+492 PGNKLKKIGHQLAAR

-523 DEAVTEDF
+523 DEAVTEEF
-531 WFDCGICLYYLQD
+531 WLDCGICLYYLQD
-544 YSNALAALERAANM
+544 YSNAMAALEKAAEM
-558 GNSNKELETYIAWCK
+558 GNSSKELESYIAWCK
-573 EAVKI
+573 EAVRE

>member
-1 MEKRLAVMKE
+1 MKK

-49 VEAWLN
+49 VEAWLD

-94 DFAQAKNVALQE
+94 DFAQAKNMALQE
-106 ATGDWLVF
+106 ATEDWLVF
-114 TDAYECFY
+114 TDADECFY
-122 HPKNIIEYLRQLDKQ
+122 QPQNIIEYLEQLDKKSTSIE
-137 YADMDVIF
+137 AIF

-152 ADNNNEIINSDV
+152 ADSNNEIINSDV
-164 VPRIIRNHVGIKYMG
+164 VPRIIRNHVGIKYIG
-179 AVHEQLTN
+179 AVHEQLTK

-193 DVKYVVADRQL
+193 DIKYIVADRNM

-215 IPFKYQRNYEILQQ
+215 ITFKYQRNYDILCQ
-229 VMGKSHKPEMYYGF
+229 VMKKSNKPEMYYGF

-296 FSMQQAEKI
+296 FSLQQAEAI

-314 WHVGTLCQWLDMN
+314 WHVGTLCQWLDMK
-327 LLEIDENE
+327 LTVYEND
-335 HQDKIQNIIQ
+335 HQEKITDIIQ
-345 SLHNIY
+345 DLHHLY
-351 GENPQDIQQLIALL
+351 GENSQDIQQLMALL
-365 EQNGYIYLVKEFSY
+365 EQNGYIYLAKEFSAH
-379 YMNMEKE
+379 MNIEKE
-386 NNLEEVYQ
+386 NHLEEVYQ
-394 LLYQKNFDQLEKKIL
+394 LLQEKNFSQLEKKIL
-409 PRMAENIQ
+409 PLMAENIQ

-428 SSGSWYQEK
+428 SSGNWYQEK
-437 LQLLPQ
+437 LKLLPK
-443 AQQVLVQLYH
+443 AQQILVQLYH

-492 PGSKLKKIGHQLVAR
+492 PGNKLKKIGHQLAAR

-523 DEAVTEDF
+523 DEAVTEEF
-531 WFDCGICLYYLQD
+531 WLDCGICLYYLQD
-544 YSNALAALERAANM
+544 YSNAMAALEKAAEM
-558 GNSNKELETYIAWCK
+558 GNSSNELKSYIAWCK
-573 EAVKI
+573 EAVRE

>member
-1 MEKRLAVMKE
+1 MKK

-17 EASEAASDFFEMNK
+17 EAYEAASDFFEVNRAQEIN
-31 VKGTSISAC
+31 ISAC

-49 VEAWLN
+49 VEAWLD

-79 AKQFDV
+79 AKQPDV
-85 KLISYEWQH
+85 KLINYEWQH
-94 DFAQAKNVALQE
+94 DFAQAKNMALQE
-106 ATGDWLVF
+106 TTEDWLVF
-114 TDAYECFY
+114 TDADECYY

-179 AVHEQLTN
+179 AVHEQLTK

-193 DVKYVVADRQL
+193 DIKYIVADRNL
-204 AIRHTGYSTKV
+204 AIRHSGYSTKV
-215 IPFKYQRNYEILQQ
+215 ITFKYQRNYDILCQ
-229 VMGKSHKPEMYYGF
+229 VMKKSNKPEMYYGF

-296 FSMQQAEKI
+296 FSLQQAEAI

-314 WHVGTLCQWLDMN
+314 WHVGTLCQWLDMK
-327 LLEIDENE
+327 LTVYENG
-335 HQDKIQNIIQ
+335 HQEKITDIIQ
-345 SLHNIY
+345 SLHHLY
-351 GENPQDIQQLIALL
+351 GENSQDIQQLMALL
-365 EQNGYIYLVKEFSY
+365 EQNGYIYLAKEFSAH
-379 YMNMEKE
+379 MNMEKE

-394 LLYQKNFDQLEKKIL
+394 LLYQKNFAQFEKKIL
-409 PRMAENIQ
+409 PLMAENIQ

-477 SQEMLLKYLQLAQGM
+477 SQEMLLNYLQLAQGM
-492 PGSKLKKIGHQLVAR
+492 PGSKLKKIGHQLVVR
-507 EYYGEALE
+507 EYYSEALE
-515 IFAQIQAE
+515 ILAQIQAE
-523 DEAVTEDF
+523 DEAIIEDF

-544 YSNALAALERAANM
+544 YSNALPALERAANM
-558 GNSNKELETYIAWCK
+558 GNSSKELETYIAWCK

>member
-1 MEKRLAVMKE
+1 MKK

-31 VKGTSISAC
+31 VKGASISAC

-114 TDAYECFY
+114 TDADECFY
-122 HPKNIIEYLRQLDKQ
+122 QPQNIIEYLEQLDKKSTSIE
-137 YADMDVIF
+137 AIF

-152 ADNNNEIINSDV
+152 ADSNNEIINSDV
-164 VPRIIRNHVGIKYMG
+164 VPRIIRNHVGIKYIG
-179 AVHEQLTN
+179 AVHEQLTK
-187 GREPWQ
+187 GGEPWQ
-193 DVKYVVADRQL
+193 DIKYVVADRNL

-215 IPFKYQRNYEILQQ
+215 IPFKHQRNYEILQQ

-248 LGLEKY
+248 LGMEKY
-254 QEALEYAI
+254 QQALEYAI

-296 FSMQQAEKI
+296 FSLQQAEAI

-314 WHVGTLCQWLDMN
+314 WHVGTLCQWLDMK
-327 LLEIDENE
+327 LTVAEND
-335 HQDKIQNIIQ
+335 HQEKITDIIQ
-345 SLHNIY
+345 DLHHLY
-351 GENPQDIQQLIALL
+351 GENSQDIQQLMALL
-365 EQNGYIYLVKEFSY
+365 EQNGYIYLAKEFSAH
-379 YMNMEKE
+379 MNMKKE
-386 NNLEEVYQ
+386 NHLEEVYQ
-394 LLYQKNFDQLEKKIL
+394 LLQEKNFSQLEKKIL
-409 PRMAENIQ
+409 PLMAENIQ

-437 LQLLPQ
+437 LMLLPE
-443 AQQVLVQLYH
+443 AQQALVKLYH
-453 GQVQNVALEPDEY
+453 RQVRNVSLEPEEY
-466 ITMLDGIILYG
+466 IAMLDGVTLYG
-477 SQEMLLKYLQLAQGM
+477 NQEMLLKYLQLAQGM
-492 PGSKLKKIGHQLVAR
+492 PGNKLKKTGHKLVDR

-523 DEAVTEDF
+523 DEAVTEEF
-531 WFDCGICLYYLQD
+531 WLDCGICLYYLQD
-544 YSNALAALERAANM
+544 YSNAMAALEAAANM
-558 GNSNKELETYIAWCK
+558 GDGSKELETYITWCK
-573 EAVKI
+573 EAVRE

>member
-1 MEKRLAVMKE
+1 MKK

-17 EASEAASDFFEMNK
+17 EASEAASDFFGMDK
-31 VKGTSISAC
+31 AQGISVSAC

-49 VEAWLN
+49 VEVWLD
-55 NVRVFAQEIIV
+55 NVRGFAQEIIV
-66 VDTGSTDGTNEFL
+66 VDTCSTDGTNEFL

-114 TDAYECFY
+114 TDADECFY
-122 HPKNIIEYLRQLDKQ
+122 QPQNIIEYLEQLDKKSTSIE
-137 YADMDVIF
+137 AIF

-152 ADNNNEIINSDV
+152 ADSNNEIINSDV
-164 VPRIIRNHVGIKYMG
+164 VPRIIRNYVGIKYMG
-179 AVHEQLTN
+179 AVHEQLTK
-187 GREPWQ
+187 GGEPWQ
-193 DVKYVVADRQL
+193 DIKYVVADRNL

-215 IPFKYQRNYEILQQ
+215 IPFKHQRNYEILCQ
-229 VMGKSHKPEMYYGF
+229 VMGKSNKPEMYYGF

-248 LGLEKY
+248 LGMEKY
-254 QEALEYAI
+254 QQALEYAI

-296 FSMQQAEKI
+296 FSLQQAEAI

-314 WHVGTLCQWLDMN
+314 WHVGTLCQWLDMK
-327 LLEIDENE
+327 LAVAENE
-335 HQDKIQNIIQ
+335 HQKKIKGIIQ
-345 SLHNIY
+345 GLHNIY
-351 GENPQDIQQLIALL
+351 GENPQDIQQLMALL
-365 EQNGYIYLVKEFSY
+365 EQNGYIYLAKEFSAH
-379 YMNMEKE
+379 MNIEKE
-386 NNLEEVYQ
+386 NHLEEVYQ
-394 LLYQKNFDQLEKKIL
+394 LLQEKNFSQLEKKIL
-409 PRMAENIQ
+409 PLMAENIQ

-428 SSGSWYQEK
+428 SSGNWYQEK
-437 LQLLPQ
+437 LKLLPK
-443 AQQVLVQLYH
+443 AQQILVQLYH

-492 PGSKLKKIGHQLVAR
+492 PGNKLKKIGHQLLAR

-515 IFAQIQAE
+515 IFAQIKAE
-523 DEAVTEDF
+523 DEAVTEKF
-531 WFDCGICLYYLQD
+531 WLDCGICLYYLQD
-544 YSNALAALERAANM
+544 YSNAMAALEKAAEM
-558 GNSNKELETYIAWCK
+558 GNSSKELESYIAWCK
-573 EAVKI
+573 EAVRE

>member
-1 MEKRLAVMKE
+1 MKK

-31 VKGTSISAC
+31 VKGASISAC

-49 VEAWLN
+49 VEAWLD
-55 NVRVFAQEIIV
+55 NVRGFAQEIIV
-66 VDTGSTDGTNEFL
+66 VDTGSTDGTREFL
-79 AKQFDV
+79 SKQSDV
-85 KLISYEWQH
+85 KVFYSEWQH
-94 DFAQAKNVALQE
+94 DFAQAKNVTLQE

-114 TDAYECFY
+114 TDADECFY

-137 YADMDVIF
+137 SADMDVIF

-152 ADNNNEIINSDV
+152 ADSNNEIINSDV
-164 VPRIIRNHVGIKYMG
+164 VPRIIRNHVGIKYIG

-193 DVKYVVADRQL
+193 DIKYVVADRNL

-215 IPFKYQRNYEILQQ
+215 IPFKHQRNYEILCQ
-229 VMGKSHKPEMYYGF
+229 VMGKSNKPEMYYGF

-271 TIQKER
+271 AIQKER

-284 SMDKLGLAISDI
+284 SMDNLGLAISDI
-296 FSMQQAEKI
+296 FSLQQAEAI

-314 WHVGTLCQWLDMN
+314 WHVGTLCQWLDMK
-327 LLEIDENE
+327 LTVYEND
-335 HQDKIQNIIQ
+335 HQEKITDIIQ
-345 SLHNIY
+345 DLHHLY
-351 GENPQDIQQLIALL
+351 GENSQDIQQLMALL
-365 EQNGYIYLVKEFSY
+365 EQNGYIYLAKEFSAH
-379 YMNMEKE
+379 MNIEKE
-386 NNLEEVYQ
+386 NHLEEVYQ
-394 LLYQKNFDQLEKKIL
+394 LLQEKNFSQLEKKIL
-409 PRMAENIQ
+409 PLMAENIQ

-428 SSGSWYQEK
+428 SSGGWYQEK
-437 LQLLPQ
+437 LKLLPK
-443 AQQVLVQLYH
+443 AQQILVQLYH
-453 GQVQNVALEPDEY
+453 GQVQNVALEPEEY
-466 ITMLDGIILYG
+466 IAMLEGVIVYG

-492 PGSKLKKIGHQLVAR
+492 PGNKLKKIGHQLVVW

-515 IFAQIQAE
+515 IYGQIQAE

-531 WFDCGICLYYLQD
+531 WLGCGKCLYYLQD
-544 YSNALAALERAANM
+544 YSNALAALEKTANM
-558 GNSNKELETYIAWCK
+558 RSSSKELEAYIAWCK
-573 EAVKI
+573 EAVRE

>member
-1 MEKRLAVMKE
+1 MKK

-17 EASEAASDFFEMNK
+17 EASEAASDFFEVNRAQEIN
-31 VKGTSISAC
+31 ISAC

-49 VEAWLN
+49 VEAWLD
-55 NVRVFAQEIIV
+55 NVRCFAQEIIV

-79 AKQFDV
+79 AKQPNV
-85 KLISYEWQH
+85 KLINYEWQH
-94 DFAQAKNVALQE
+94 DFAQAKNMALQE

-114 TDAYECFY
+114 TDADECYY

-152 ADNNNEIINSDV
+152 ADNNNETINSDV

-179 AVHEQLTN
+179 AVHEQLTK

-193 DVKYVVADRQL
+193 DIKYIVADRQL

-254 QEALEYAI
+254 QEALEYAV

-296 FSMQQAEKI
+296 FSPQQAEEI

-314 WHVGTLCQWLDMN
+314 WHLGTLCQWLDMN
-327 LLEIDENE
+327 LLEIAENE
-335 HQDKIQNIIQ
+335 QQEKVRDIIQ
-345 SLHNIY
+345 GLHNIY
-351 GENPQDIQQLIALL
+351 GENSQNIQQLMALL
-365 EQNGYIYLVKEFSY
+365 EQNGYIYLAKEFSSHI
-379 YMNMEKE
+379 NIEKE

-394 LLYQKNFDQLEKKIL
+394 LLYQKNFAKLEKKIL
-409 PRMAENIQ
+409 PLMAENIQ

-437 LQLLPQ
+437 LKLLPE
-443 AQQVLVQLYH
+443 AQQILVQLYH

-492 PGSKLKKIGHQLVAR
+492 PGSKLKKIGHQLVVR
-507 EYYGEALE
+507 EYYSEALE
-515 IFAQIQAE
+515 ILAQIQSE
-523 DEAVTEDF
+523 DEAVIEDF

-544 YSNALAALERAANM
+544 YINALPALERAANM
-558 GNSNKELETYIAWCK
+558 GNSSKELETYIAWCK